1 MFVKSNLLIIKII
14 KIEKKKARNEDSY
27 LFQ

>member
-1 MFVKSNLLIIKII
+1 MFVKSNLLIIKIK
-14 KIEKKKARNEDSY
+14 KIEKKKAGNEDSY